1 MMREESTVMKPRTFF
16 RHIRQ
21 GFQNV
26 GRNFLMS
33 LASITAV
40 AITLFIVGG
49 FTALLFNANKIADD
63 IANDVTI
70 RTSIDLAADD
80 ADMDSLEKEI
90 LSLEQVES
98 VEFSSKEQELEY
110 IQATYGETYDIFEG
124 DENPLR
130 NVFVVSTYEP
140 EQTNAAAEAIED
152 LAYVSEVN
160 YGGATTDRLFNFVDN
175 FQMIGLIAAAL
186 LLVLAYFLISN
197 TVRMTIAARKDEITI
212 MRLVGATKSYIRWPY
227 IIEGK
232 IIGIIGALLPFAA
245 IILAYEYIYT
255 RSQPFFASANYS
267 MIPPTPFLMYLGAGM
282 LIFGVLI
289 GTLSSIQS
297 MSKYLKI

>member
-1 MMREESTVMKPRTFF
+1 MKPRTFF
-16 RHIRQ
+16 RHIKH
-21 GFQNV
+21 GFQNI

-33 LASITAV
+33 FASITAV

-49 FTALLFNANKIADD
+49 FTAVLFNANKITDD
-63 IANDVTI
+63 ITNDVNI
-70 RTSIDLAADD
+70 RTYIDLAADD

-90 LSLEQVES
+90 LSLDEVES
-98 VEFSSKEQELEY
+98 VEFSSKEQELED

-140 EQTNAAAEAIED
+140 EQTNATAEQIED
-152 LAYVSEVN
+152 FAYVSEVN
-160 YGGATTDRLFNFVDN
+160 YGGATTDKLFDFVDN
-175 FQMIGLIAAAL
+175 FQIIGLIAAAL

-232 IIGIIGALLPFAA
+232 IIGIIGALLPSAVIA
-245 IILAYEYIYT
+245 LAYEEVYT
-255 RSQPFFASANYS
+255 RSLPFFASVNYS
-267 MIPPTPFLMYLGAGM
+267 MIPPWPFLIYLGAGM
-282 LIFGVLI
+282 LVFGVLI
-289 GTLSSIQS
+289 GIISSSQS
-297 MSKYLKI
+297 MRKYLKI